1 MRICRQ
7 LWCSAPTGADG
18 KQYEMCCLP
27 VEFIF
32 GWIFTV
38 NPKNVKPEA
47 QEAVRQYRMQCYRVL
62 YRHFTGHMQRVVE
75 QNQVEIAL
83 LEQLADYN
91 QQKEVIT
98 KGINDTKRKLEKLRS
113 ERLKDEP
120 TPILKTKNGPKC
132 LLIPRYHYICNVYH
146 KYHINECRTRACI
159 GGAGI
164 FMSVLKENLYRY
176 LCTPVWNCNGTTAF
190 VEYVIDSGKGTG
202 TFLY

>member
-1 MRICRQ
+1 MV
-7 LWCSAPTGADG
+7 LSTTTGADG

-120 TPILKTKNGPKC
+120 TL
-132 LLIPRYHYICNVYH
+132 
-146 KYHINECRTRACI
+146 
-159 GGAGI
+159 
-164 FMSVLKENLYRY
+164 F
-176 LCTPVWNCNGTTAF
+176 
-190 VEYVIDSGKGTG
+190 
-202 TFLY
+202 